1 MKKLMT
7 QFIRFAGV
15 GFLCF
20 FIDFGVFKL
29 VTFALKRL
37 TEFVYSDIIG
47 NVFGFSVS
55 VIVNYYL
62 SMKYVFV
69 RKEGM
74 DKKKEFTI
82 FVVLSIIGGL
92 LNTAIIWVMDHQL
105 YYTVEWLNT
114 HVSVDHMESFAK
126 VVATAIVTVYNFV
139 SRKLTLEGKDEKVS
153 EDAVE
158 LS

>member
-29 VTFALKRL
+29 VTFALKQM
-37 TEFVYSDIIG
+37 TDFAYCDIIG

-74 DKKKEFTI
+74 GKKKEFTI
-82 FVVLSIIGGL
+82 FVILSVIGGL

-105 YYTVEWLNT
+105 YYTVDWINS
-114 HVSVDHMESFAK
+114 HISINHMETIAK
-126 VVATAIVTVYNFV
+126 IVATAIVTVYNFV
-139 SRKLTLEGKDEKVS
+139 SRKLILEGKEK
-153 EDAVE
+153 EE
-158 LS
+158 